1 MRDGAVIEKVDPER
15 ARSILK
21 APNARAMPPNRQK
34 LIVAI
39 ELLDYGGD
47 WRHKSAWNNPQKLVF
62 NAETDENP
70 PKVWAFKKINPVHHR
85 LHHGAGSADPYG
97 DKCR

>member
-1 MRDGAVIEKVDPER
+1 MADQER
-15 ARSILK
+15 ARSLLL
-21 APNARAMPPNRQK
+21 APNASGVYARRGA
-34 LIVAI
+34 IVAI

-47 WRHKSAWNNPQKLVF
+47 WRHKSARNNPQKLVF